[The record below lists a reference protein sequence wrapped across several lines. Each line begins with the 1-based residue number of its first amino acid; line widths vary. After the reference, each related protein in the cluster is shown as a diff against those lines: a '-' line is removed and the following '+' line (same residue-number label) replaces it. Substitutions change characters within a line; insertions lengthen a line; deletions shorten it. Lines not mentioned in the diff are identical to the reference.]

1 MGHEGHD
8 HDHDH
13 HDHDHHDHHHHP
25 HQGHAESP
33 VAMWVITSSDTR
45 DAQTDEG
52 GKLARD
58 LIVGAGHSLLGSEL
72 VKDDAHALNHA
83 LDHGLEHGARCVI
96 VTGGTG
102 LSARDVTI
110 ETLEAR
116 YSRRLDGFGE
126 LFRMLSFQQIGA
138 AAWLSRASA
147 GVINGALVFCLPG
160 SPAAVKLALEKLIL
174 PEASHAVRE
183 MLR

>member
-8 HDHDH
+8 

-83 LDHGLEHGARCVI
+83 LDHGLVGGDELGPLATACKQLLDAANDLALVRHRIVELDREGAPVRLVGAAD
-96 VTGGTG
+96 VVKAAVEDHRQGE
-102 LSARDVTI
+102 RDV
-110 ETLEAR
+110 A
-116 YSRRLDGFGE
+116 
-126 LFRMLSFQQIGA
+126 
-138 AAWLSRASA
+138 
-147 GVINGALVFCLPG
+147 
-160 SPAAVKLALEKLIL
+160 
-174 PEASHAVRE
+174 
-183 MLR
+183 